1 MYVVNRGASHL
12 QAGARCSFALLCMA
26 LVFGCSAKPDDVS
39 DAVRPVKTMVVVAGD
54 DLRIRSFPGKV
65 EASKRVEMAF
75 QVSGLLVQLPVK
87 EGQKIAQGELI
98 ASLRQ
103 DEFQAR
109 LQTLQAQLDQA
120 RTALTALRM
129 GERAEERA
137 RREAQVRA
145 AEARLVNARSTLAR
159 STQLIQTR
167 AISREALE
175 ADETN
180 YRIAQEDFKSAVQ
193 LEEKGRIGRQED
205 IESQEAS
212 VRGLEARVVEA
223 QLQLS
228 DSTLR
233 APFDGVIARRFVEL
247 NQNIRAQDP
256 IVQFQDVDEIDI
268 SVDVPETVMAAD
280 IRLSEIANL
289 YAEFSGAP
297 GLQFPVRIR
306 EIAQVADPTTQT
318 FQVRVAMKAS
328 PDVRILPGM
337 TSTVTLEYRRASVL
351 GNRLLVPVSA
361 VAKTPAGSQVAWV
374 LGADGAIVSR
384 PVKIGEASGGR
395 IEVLSGL
402 NPGDRIAVAGV
413 PFLRDGMKVRD
424 LGDALGG
431 SR

>member
-1 MYVVNRGASHL
+1 
-12 QAGARCSFALLCMA
+12 
-26 LVFGCSAKPDDVS
+26 
-39 DAVRPVKTMVVVAGD
+39 
-54 DLRIRSFPGKV
+54 
-65 EASKRVEMAF
+65 
-75 QVSGLLVQLPVK
+75 
-87 EGQKIAQGELI
+87 
-98 ASLRQ
+98 
-103 DEFQAR
+103 
-109 LQTLQAQLDQA
+109 
-120 RTALTALRM
+120 M
-129 GERAEERA
+129 GERAEERE

-159 STQLIQTR
+159 SAQLIQTR
-167 AISREALE
+167 AISREAYE
-175 ADETN
+175 AHETA
-180 YRIAQEDFKSAVQ
+180 YRVAQEDFKSAVQ
-193 LEEKGRIGRQED
+193 LVEKGRIGRQED

-212 VRGLEARVVEA
+212 VRGLESRVVEA

-233 APFDGVIARRFVEL
+233 APFDGVIARRFVEV
-247 NQNIRAQDP
+247 NQNIRAKEP

-268 SVDVPETVMAAD
+268 AVDVPETVMAAD
-280 IRLSEIANL
+280 IRLSEIVNL

-297 GLQFPVRIR
+297 GLRFPVRIR

-318 FQVRVAMKAS
+318 FQIRVAMKAP
-328 PDVRILPGM
+328 PDIRILPGM

-351 GNRLLVPVSA
+351 GNRIFVPVTA
-361 VAKTPAGSQVAWV
+361 VAKTPAGKQVAWV
-374 LGADGAIVSR
+374 LGADGGIASR
-384 PVKIGEASGGR
+384 PVQIGEASGGR